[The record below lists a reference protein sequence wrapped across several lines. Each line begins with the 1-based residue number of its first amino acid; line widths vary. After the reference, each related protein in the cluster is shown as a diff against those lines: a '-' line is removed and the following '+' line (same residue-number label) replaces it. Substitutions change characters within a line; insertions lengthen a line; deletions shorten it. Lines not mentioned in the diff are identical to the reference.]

1 MLNNSFKKMKMKA
14 SLIVLIMMAYGVTA
28 CSPNFNW
35 RESRPFDDALMVQ
48 LPCKADTAQRNI
60 QLKQQTLAIQMVGCE
75 AQDMMFVVAK
85 VTLPNKEQLP
95 EIQAAWQDSLKQNI
109 KANSQPVAQDLVVK
123 KEISQK
129 LILQSALT
137 EHQVRYFEG
146 LDSQNQPISLEILWW
161 SPKITPESQI
171 AQEGQHASSVAAK
184 GGKVTH
190 QNLATTVPLELYQ
203 MAVFY
208 PTPKRPSN
216 LTNEALQTFFQ
227 GLAVQ

>member
-1 MLNNSFKKMKMKA
+1 MPGA
-14 SLIVLIMMAYGVTA
+14 
-28 CSPNFNW
+28 
-35 RESRPFDDALMVQ
+35 
-48 LPCKADTAQRNI
+48 
-60 QLKQQTLAIQMVGCE
+60 
-75 AQDMMFVVAK
+75 
-85 VTLPNKEQLP
+85 PNKKLP
-95 EIQAAWQDSLKQNI
+95 QYGGSLKQNI
-109 KANSQPVAQDLVVK
+109 KAKSQPVAQDLVVK

-171 AQEGQHASSVAAK
+171 AQEGQHASSVATK